1 AYLHENLGNT
11 KQENGIMKIYL
22 RLVGYIYK
30 NKKYIFTS
38 FVLSVLLSFFN
49 ALSIYLTIP
58 LLKTLF
64 AGEQSLNPVTDT
76 TQSFGIYNQFRAFL
90 EENLFSH
97 GKYEALVTICILIFL
112 SYLLKNISGFF
123 QSLSIQRVEKSVL
136 TDLRFELY
144 RKINQFSVRYFTSEK
159 TGNLISRMTNDLN
172 AIQSGIS
179 AAFSNLIKEPL
190 TIGIFLFLA
199 LSISYEMT
207 LISLVIFPVTV
218 IFIAK
223 IGSSLRRR
231 SQRLLNK
238 LSEILT
244 TVNETIYGAKIIRAF
259 GSEEYLN
266 KKFRKQNDEAFRLG
280 MKAAVAFE
288 MSSPITEI
296 VSVIAGIIIIW
307 YGGKQILINN
317 ALNPEEFLGFLFI
330 VFQLMVPL
338 KNLSVV
344 NNRIQESSASGKR
357 IFEVLDYEVE
367 IKEKPDALEISNF
380 NDSIELK
387 NVSFYYN
394 ENAEILRNINLS
406 IKKSEIVAIVG
417 PSGSGKSTL
426 ADLIMRF
433 YDVTAGGITI
443 DGTDIRDLKI
453 NNMRHLMSLVPQET
467 ILFNDTIRNNILF
480 GMEDVSDEQI
490 FEAARNANAYDFI
503 KETENGLDTI
513 VGERGLKLSG
523 GQKQRIAIARALLRN
538 PQILILDEAT
548 SSLDTESEKIVQDAI
563 DNLMKN
569 RTSIVIAHR
578 LSTIINADKIVVLN
592 GKTIMQTGTHEELLK
607 QKDGLYRKLY
617 EIQI

>member
-1 AYLHENLGNT
+1 
-11 KQENGIMKIYL
+11 MKVYL

-30 NKKYIFTS
+30 HKKYIFLS
-38 FVLSVLLSFFN
+38 FVLSFLLSIFN

-64 AGEQSLNPVTDT
+64 SGGQMMNQVPEINN
-76 TQSFGIYNQFRAFL
+76 SFGIYNQFRLFL
-90 EENLFSH
+90 EENLFRH

-112 SYLLKNISGFF
+112 SYLFKNISNFF
-123 QSLSIQRVEKSVL
+123 QSISIQRVEKLVL
-136 TDLRFELY
+136 TDLRYELY
-144 RKINQFSVRYFTSEK
+144 KKINTFSVRYYTSEK
-159 TGNLISRMTNDLN
+159 TGNLISRMTNDLSS
-172 AIQSGIS
+172 IQAGIS

-190 TIGIFLFLA
+190 TIVIFLFLA

-207 LISLVIFPVTV
+207 LMSLVIFPVTV

-231 SQRLLNK
+231 SNRLLMK
-238 LSEILT
+238 LSEILN

-259 GSEEYLN
+259 GAEEYLN
-266 KKFRKQNDEAFRLG
+266 RKFAKQNDEAFRLG

-307 YGGKQILINN
+307 FGGKQILLNN
-317 ALNPEEFLGFLFI
+317 SLNPEEFLGFLFI

-344 NNRIQESSASGKR
+344 NNRIQESSASGNR
-357 IFEVLDYEVE
+357 IFEILDQEVE
-367 IKEKPDALEISNF
+367 IKEKPDALTMNDF
-380 NDSIELK
+380 NESINLK
-387 NVSFYYN
+387 NVLFYYN
-394 ENAEILRNINLS
+394 AGTNILEDINLT
-406 IKKSEIVAIVG
+406 IKKSEIVALVG

-433 YDVTAGGITI
+433 YDVTSGEITI
-443 DGTDIRDLKI
+443 DGNNIKDLRI
-453 NNMRHLMSLVPQET
+453 SSMRGLMSLVPQET
-467 ILFNDTIRNNILF
+467 ILFNDTVRNNILF
-480 GMEDVSDEQI
+480 GLENISDEQLA
-490 FEAARNANAYDFI
+490 EAAKNANAYDFI
-503 KETENGLDTI
+503 LNMKDGFDTI

-523 GQKQRIAIARALLRN
+523 GQKQRLAIARALLRN

-548 SSLDTESEKIVQDAI
+548 SSLDTESEKIVQSAI

-578 LSTIINADKIVVLN
+578 LSTIINADKIVVIS
-592 GKTIMQTGTHEELLK
+592 GKTIIQTGTHEELLL

-617 EIQI
+617 EIQS

>member
-1 AYLHENLGNT
+1 
-11 KQENGIMKIYL
+11 
-22 RLVGYIYK
+22 
-30 NKKYIFTS
+30 
-38 FVLSVLLSFFN
+38 
-49 ALSIYLTIP
+49 
-58 LLKTLF
+58 
-64 AGEQSLNPVTDT
+64 
-76 TQSFGIYNQFRAFL
+76 
-90 EENLFSH
+90 
-97 GKYEALVTICILIFL
+97 
-112 SYLLKNISGFF
+112 
-123 QSLSIQRVEKSVL
+123 
-136 TDLRFELY
+136 
-144 RKINQFSVRYFTSEK
+144 
-159 TGNLISRMTNDLN
+159 
-172 AIQSGIS
+172 
-179 AAFSNLIKEPL
+179 
-190 TIGIFLFLA
+190 
-199 LSISYEMT
+199 
-207 LISLVIFPVTV
+207 
-218 IFIAK
+218 
-223 IGSSLRRR
+223 
-231 SQRLLNK
+231 
-238 LSEILT
+238 
-244 TVNETIYGAKIIRAF
+244 RAF

-280 MKAAVAFE
+280 MRAAVAFE

-344 NNRIQESSASGKR
+344 YNRIQESSASGKR
-357 IFEVLDYEVE
+357 IFEVLDHEVE
-367 IKEKPDALEISNF
+367 IKEKPGALEISNF
-380 NDSIELK
+380 SDSIVLK

-394 ENAEILRNINLS
+394 ESTDILSDINLS

-433 YDVTAGGITI
+433 YDVTTGGITI

-453 NNMRHLMSLVPQET
+453 TNMRQLMSLVPQET

-480 GMEDVSDEQI
+480 GMEDISDEQI

-548 SSLDTESEKIVQDAI
+548 SSLDTESEKIVQGAI

-592 GKTIMQTGTHEELLK
+592 GKTIVQTGTHEELLR

-617 EIQI
+617 EIQT